1 MDKSNRY
8 FSESIGRGRDEYE
21 TFFSQEKL
29 LPGGK
34 GPSENPAD
42 IGPGELFSGDD
53 GTDQGGY
60 YKSDFEIYADRYGSY
75 GNRDRLRDYDFK
87 LIILILALSIIGI
100 ITIGSAEPAQQT
112 KQMAGV
118 VAGLVIMIALS
129 FFNYSVILKLYWLMY
144 IGNLVLLGLVIL
156 MGEEGNGAQ
165 RWLKIGGLQFQ
176 PSELA
181 KILLILFFAQFIMK
195 YKEKLNTFPVIASIA
210 VLMGVP
216 WIMVKEQPA
225 LSTSL
230 VLIFIFCVILYA
242 GGISYKLI
250 FGALAVAIPAVII
263 LVSLAMQPDSTI
275 LETYQKNRIL
285 AFVNPE
291 EYSTDLAYQQLN
303 SVMAI
308 GSGELD
314 GKGYKNNE
322 ITSVKN
328 GNFLSEAETDFIFAV
343 IGEEFGFKG
352 SIVVIILLML
362 MAMECVSIAGKAKD
376 TAGTIIAAS
385 MGGLIAFQS
394 FVNIGVATFI
404 LPNTGLPLPFV
415 SYGLTSLM
423 SLYIGMGVVLN
434 VRLQAKRS

>member
-1 MDKSNRY
+1 MFKNY
-8 FSESIGRGRDEYE
+8 
-21 TFFSQEKL
+21 
-29 LPGGK
+29 
-34 GPSENPAD
+34 
-42 IGPGELFSGDD
+42 
-53 GTDQGGY
+53 
-60 YKSDFEIYADRYGSY
+60 
-75 GNRDRLRDYDFK
+75 RLRDYDFK

-343 IGEEFGFKG
+343 IGEEFGF
-352 SIVVIILLML
+352 IVVIILLML

>member
-1 MDKSNRY
+1 M
-8 FSESIGRGRDEYE
+8 
-21 TFFSQEKL
+21 
-29 LPGGK
+29 
-34 GPSENPAD
+34 
-42 IGPGELFSGDD
+42 
-53 GTDQGGY
+53 
-60 YKSDFEIYADRYGSY
+60 
-75 GNRDRLRDYDFK
+75 
-87 LIILILALSIIGI
+87 
-100 ITIGSAEPAQQT
+100 
-112 KQMAGV
+112 
-118 VAGLVIMIALS
+118 
-129 FFNYSVILKLYWLMY
+129 
-144 IGNLVLLGLVIL
+144 
-156 MGEEGNGAQ
+156 
-165 RWLKIGGLQFQ
+165 
-176 PSELA
+176 
-181 KILLILFFAQFIMK
+181 
-195 YKEKLNTFPVIASIA
+195 
-210 VLMGVP
+210 
-216 WIMVKEQPA
+216 
-225 LSTSL
+225 
-230 VLIFIFCVILYA
+230 
-242 GGISYKLI
+242 
-250 FGALAVAIPAVII
+250 
-263 LVSLAMQPDSTI
+263 
-275 LETYQKNRIL
+275 ETYQKNRIL

-328 GNFLSEAETDFIFAV
+328 GHFLSEAETDFIFAV

>member
-1 MDKSNRY
+1 MFKNY
-8 FSESIGRGRDEYE
+8 
-21 TFFSQEKL
+21 
-29 LPGGK
+29 
-34 GPSENPAD
+34 
-42 IGPGELFSGDD
+42 
-53 GTDQGGY
+53 
-60 YKSDFEIYADRYGSY
+60 
-75 GNRDRLRDYDFK
+75 RLRDYDFK

-210 VLMGVP
+210 VGVP

>member
-1 MDKSNRY
+1 MFKNH
-8 FSESIGRGRDEYE
+8 E
-21 TFFSQEKL
+21 
-29 LPGGK
+29 GG
-34 GPSENPAD
+34 
-42 IGPGELFSGDD
+42 
-53 GTDQGGY
+53 
-60 YKSDFEIYADRYGSY
+60 
-75 GNRDRLRDYDFK
+75 DYDFK

-144 IGNLVLLGLVIL
+144 IGNLVLLGLVIRL
-156 MGEEGNGAQ
+156 VEEVNGAQ

-376 TAGTIIAAS
+376 TAGPIIAAS
-385 MGGLIAFQS
+385 AGGLSAFQS
-394 FVNIGVATFI
+394 VVNIGVATFI

>member
-1 MDKSNRY
+1 MFKNY
-8 FSESIGRGRDEYE
+8 
-21 TFFSQEKL
+21 
-29 LPGGK
+29 
-34 GPSENPAD
+34 
-42 IGPGELFSGDD
+42 
-53 GTDQGGY
+53 
-60 YKSDFEIYADRYGSY
+60 
-75 GNRDRLRDYDFK
+75 RLRDYDFK

-165 RWLKIGGLQFQ
+165 RWLKIGLQFQ

>member
-1 MDKSNRY
+1 MFKNY
-8 FSESIGRGRDEYE
+8 
-21 TFFSQEKL
+21 
-29 LPGGK
+29 
-34 GPSENPAD
+34 
-42 IGPGELFSGDD
+42 
-53 GTDQGGY
+53 
-60 YKSDFEIYADRYGSY
+60 
-75 GNRDRLRDYDFK
+75 RLRDYDFK

-434 VRLQAKRS
+434 VRLQDVSNVMRLCDMHNIPLATNLASAELLIKSLDRGDLEWREMYK